1 MELENVPGSVPAVI
15 EEEKVPHQSNHEAI
29 EKQNAKGASS
39 SELLNVNDGSV
50 ISPALKIR

>member
-50 ISPALKIR
+50 ISPA